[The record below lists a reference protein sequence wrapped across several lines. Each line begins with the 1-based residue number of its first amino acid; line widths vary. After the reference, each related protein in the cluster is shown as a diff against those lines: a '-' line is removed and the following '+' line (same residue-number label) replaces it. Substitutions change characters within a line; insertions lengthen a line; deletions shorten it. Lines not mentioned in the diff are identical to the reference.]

1 MQRKGQKLMTDF
13 LQKVKNATT
22 SAENSKSPA
31 KNAKNELQ
39 VEKITQKLRGEL
51 VKILW
56 IPKDNLEVDP
66 SQYLSIFLL
75 NEIASACIEAPKD
88 TDLMDVVKDAID
100 VFPDGMWTR
109 VVTIAEKFED
119 SYFED
124 DDEEQQEAES

>member
-1 MQRKGQKLMTDF
+1 MR
-13 LQKVKNATT
+13 NATT
-22 SAENSKSPA
+22 SAEKSKSPA
-31 KNAKNELQ
+31 DNELQ
-39 VEKITQKLRGEL
+39 VEKITQKLRGDL

-75 NEIASACIEAPKD
+75 NEIASALIDSPEDAE
-88 TDLMDVVKDAID
+88 LIDVVKDAVD

-109 VVTIAEKFED
+109 VVTIAAKFED

-124 DDEEQQEAES
+124 DDEGQEAAPET

>member
-1 MQRKGQKLMTDF
+1 MTDF

-22 SAENSKSPA
+22 SAENSKSP
-31 KNAKNELQ
+31 AKNELQ

-109 VVTIAEKFED
+109 VVTIATTFEN